1 MRRRGDRSEG
11 EMNKT
16 RKHRKPNHKKHGAGQ
31 ERAAATRWNES
42 ASRGA
47 GEKEREGTLVC
58 IQAVAAMLMFIT
70 LLTYY
75 HRRIGIK
82 TKMRDVD

>member
-47 GEKEREGTLVC
+47 GEGERERERWFVLQGG
-58 IQAVAAMLMFIT
+58 AAMLMFVDVT
-70 LLTYY
+70 LF
-75 HRRIGIK
+75 IAIA
-82 TKMRDVD
+82 VSA